1 MKVAVIGAGIIGITT
16 AYELALDGHEVTVF
30 ERTSAA
36 AEEASFA
43 HAGIVAPACMT
54 PWVAPGL
61 PALLGSGLSRYA
73 RLRLRRPLSMRQ
85 LAWLWQGQ
93 RASQLDTYPA
103 NHLRL
108 QQLAFYSRDRLHAL
122 SLQLGL
128 DCERSPGYLGLLR
141 TDKELQR
148 AQIGVQALRDAG
160 VEIELIDA
168 DQARQVE
175 PALNPHTALAGAM
188 HLPHEGTTNCRQFAL
203 LLKQQA
209 QRLGVDF
216 QFNKAV
222 AHMER
227 SHPATLLIASEMQP
241 RRFDSVVLCAGVTS
255 AALLAPLGLPLA
267 LAAVHGYSLTAPI
280 REALHAPCGAVMD
293 ERHQVAISRLGSR
306 VRIAGGAELGGSAA
320 SRHDD
325 RLTTL
330 YKVLGDWF
338 PGAVQLLGN
347 QASVQVWKGARALLP
362 DGLPLIGPS
371 GLPGLWLNLGHG
383 GHGWALSCGSAR
395 ALADQMAAKVA
406 EIDMQGLDI
415 SRLR

>member
-30 ERTSAA
+30 ERNSAA

-54 PWVAPGL
+54 PWTAPGL
-61 PALLGSGLSRYA
+61 PTLLGQWFSRHALLK
-73 RLRLRRPLSMRQ
+73 LRRPLSARQ
-85 LAWLWQGQ
+85 LAWLWQSR

-103 NHLRL
+103 NYLRL

-122 SLQLGL
+122 SLEL
-128 DCERSPGYLGLLR
+128 DLDFERSPGYLALLR

-148 AQIGVQALRDAG
+148 AQPSVQALRDAG

-168 DQARQVE
+168 DQARQIE
-175 PALNPHTALAGAM
+175 PALNLNTPLAGAM
-188 HLPHEGTTNCRQFAL
+188 HLPHEGTANCRQFAL

-209 QRLGVDF
+209 QSLGVDF

-227 SHPATLLIASEMQP
+227 AHPATLLIADELQP
-241 RRFDSVVLCAGVTS
+241 RRFDSVVLCAGVAS

-267 LAAVHGYSLTAPI
+267 LTAVHGYSLTAPI
-280 REALHAPCGAVMD
+280 REALHAPCGTVMD
-293 ERHQVAISRLGSR
+293 ERHQVAITRLGNR
-306 VRIAGGAELGGSAA
+306 VRIAGGAELGGHATH
-320 SRHDD
+320 RHDD
-325 RLTTL
+325 RMATL
-330 YKVLGDWF
+330 YNVLAAWF
-338 PGAVQLLGN
+338 PGAVQFLGN

-395 ALADQMAAKVA
+395 ALADQMADKPAD
-406 EIDMQGLDI
+406 IDMQGLDI
-415 SRLR
+415 GRLR

>member
-1 MKVAVIGAGIIGITT
+1 MIGAGIIGITT

-43 HAGIVAPACMT
+43 HAGIVAPACMK
-54 PWVAPGL
+54 PWTAPGL
-61 PALLGSGLSRYA
+61 PTLLGQWFSRHALLK
-73 RLRLRRPLSMRQ
+73 LRRPLTMRQ
-85 LAWLWQGQ
+85 LAWLWQGR
-93 RASQLDTYPA
+93 RAIQLDTYPA
-103 NHLRL
+103 NYLRL

-122 SLQLGL
+122 SLQLDL
-128 DCERSPGYLGLLR
+128 DFERSPGYLALLR

-148 AQIGVQALRDAG
+148 AQISVQALHDAG

-175 PALNPHTALAGAM
+175 PALNLSTPLAGAM
-188 HLPHEGTTNCRQFAL
+188 HLPHEGTANCRQFAL

-209 QRLGVDF
+209 QGMGVDF
-216 QFNKAV
+216 KFNKTV
-222 AHMER
+222 AHIER
-227 SHPATLLIASEMQP
+227 AHPATLSIADEIQP
-241 RRFDSVVLCAGVTS
+241 RRFDSVVLCAGVAS

-267 LAAVHGYSLTAPI
+267 LTAVHGYSLTAPI
-280 REALHAPCGAVMD
+280 REALHAPCGTVMD
-293 ERHQVAISRLGSR
+293 ERHQVAITRLGSR
-306 VRIAGGAELGGSAA
+306 VRVAGGAEVGGSAA
-320 SRHDD
+320 HRHDD
-325 RLTTL
+325 RLATL

-338 PGAVQLLGN
+338 PGAVQFLGN

-371 GLPGLWLNLGHG
+371 GLPGLWLNVGHG

-395 ALADQMAAKVA
+395 ALADQMAGKPAD
-406 EIDMQGLDI
+406 IDMQGLDI